1 MNEEVLTKEEKKPHG
16 IRKFASYTTVKILA
30 FLAIIFFTIT
40 TMGGT
45 VIFVGLWNEGI
56 YSEGHLKEIA
66 SSRFDTVARLNA
78 NMIASY
84 VQGKE
89 TDAAKAF
96 ILERNIA
103 GVEIDYIGYPYDS
116 DGNSLKHFEFYRNN
130 EYKQNPPT
138 TYVCEGFNGDIEWTI
153 YVIPELPADDAY
165 LSAYQTVQKLY
176 ELRWPIVGLVAI
188 SALFLLLSLIILLV
202 GIGRRPDKYEVV
214 PNASTRIPFD
224 IFTVLIGL
232 VCIFLGLLVDAASY
246 NIEIIGVIIFG
257 ILCLIIM
264 LWVVNIVHRIK
275 LRNLFSNTLCWMFIK
290 FVWKLV
296 CNINLIW
303 QALIVLTAV
312 SFLEFLFIVFVGLA
326 GKEVTALI
334 ILFFWF
340 FEKCIVIPVLLYF
353 VLMMKNL
360 FKGGE
365 KIAEGNLDYKIN
377 LSGLFGAYKKH
388 GQNLNNLSE
397 VINNAVS
404 EQLKSERMKS
414 ELVTNVSHDLKTPLT
429 SVINYSDLI
438 HTEANN
444 LIEIDKEADHD
455 NTNTDNNDNISA
467 HLANIEEYSQVL
479 NRQSN
484 KLKRLLEDLVDIS
497 KANSGNMEVLLEK
510 LNVATILSQA
520 IGEYEER
527 FEEKNLEVVAN
538 GIEEDIYVVA
548 DSRKLWRVF
557 DNLLGNICKYALSGT
572 RVFLSAEKK
581 DGTVCIVFKN
591 TSRDIITVSPEEL
604 AERFT
609 RNDDSRHTEGNGL
622 GLAIAKTMTELQEGN
637 FKLEIDGDLFK
648 VTLSLK
654 EYTD

>member
-1 MNEEVLTKEEKKPHG
+1 
-16 IRKFASYTTVKILA
+16 
-30 FLAIIFFTIT
+30 
-40 TMGGT
+40 
-45 VIFVGLWNEGI
+45 
-56 YSEGHLKEIA
+56 
-66 SSRFDTVARLNA
+66 
-78 NMIASY
+78 
-84 VQGKE
+84 
-89 TDAAKAF
+89 
-96 ILERNIA
+96 
-103 GVEIDYIGYPYDS
+103 
-116 DGNSLKHFEFYRNN
+116 
-130 EYKQNPPT
+130 
-138 TYVCEGFNGDIEWTI
+138 
-153 YVIPELPADDAY
+153 
-165 LSAYQTVQKLY
+165 
-176 ELRWPIVGLVAI
+176 
-188 SALFLLLSLIILLV
+188 
-202 GIGRRPDKYEVV
+202 
-214 PNASTRIPFD
+214 
-224 IFTVLIGL
+224 
-232 VCIFLGLLVDAASY
+232 
-246 NIEIIGVIIFG
+246 
-257 ILCLIIM
+257 
-264 LWVVNIVHRIK
+264 
-275 LRNLFSNTLCWMFIK
+275 
-290 FVWKLV
+290 
-296 CNINLIW
+296 
-303 QALIVLTAV
+303 
-312 SFLEFLFIVFVGLA
+312 
-326 GKEVTALI
+326 
-334 ILFFWF
+334 
-340 FEKCIVIPVLLYF
+340 
-353 VLMMKNL
+353 
-360 FKGGE
+360 
-365 KIAEGNLDYKIN
+365 
-377 LSGLFGAYKKH
+377 
-388 GQNLNNLSE
+388 
-397 VINNAVS
+397 
-404 EQLKSERMKS
+404 
-414 ELVTNVSHDLKTPLT
+414 
-429 SVINYSDLI
+429 VINYSDLI